1 MYERSAIVL
10 ERYFENF
17 FGFDKNNNIKNVK
30 KWYEKLI
37 EEIERCQNAVQK
49 EEEIIATFDEAASKI
64 NKIQKAQTGLYHK
77 NIKLEEVRNQIFCE
91 IGDNK
96 EKTLD
101 KLNKLEKE
109 LYENEE
115 KIRLLKEEYVENL
128 GIFLESQEQRMI
140 QTKER
145 RTIENNQLELVR
157 KSEEEI
163 KGIEIS
169 EIKKFKEFSI
179 SKSDDIAR
187 EVEAIMFE
195 NGKNEMIGFNQ
206 SVVKSS
212 VGERI
217 EIAKEEVKCY
227 VLVLERL
234 KRVLIELNNS
244 QLPLI
249 KYQKI
254 ARDISSKMNILEAKK
269 AYIVGFLDNERV
281 TVISGEDNHKKLMEE
296 ATKDFLVDIAQ
307 IDNLYE
313 LVLKEIANKSTK
325 KAYDELYNK
334 TYLEKLENTEQNF
347 KDEIN
352 NINIHT
358 ATVINFNYWRAYG
371 VKNVY
376 AVFKQ
381 EVVEKFAKD
390 LSDYED
396 KIPNQNDVFEEE
408 NFFDKFKN
416 VEEVEIDEEV
426 VEKTDYGYQFE
437 KDEYDEVEEDY
448 EEDDFSDLVE
458 LSDLELG
465 EGEEEEFD
473 EEVED
478 DLIEEFDEEFEDEEE
493 DEDDDESE
501 NDKFFDVDDE
511 EDDEDDEEDDDDE
524 DEEIKSEELG
534 KEEKDEAGDKKNI
547 FNKMFGE
554 GKRGKKEK
562 IKDKEK
568 PKKKEKKQKKK

>member
-465 EGEEEEFD
+465 EGEEEEF
-473 EEVED
+473 
-478 DLIEEFDEEFEDEEE
+478 EDEEE